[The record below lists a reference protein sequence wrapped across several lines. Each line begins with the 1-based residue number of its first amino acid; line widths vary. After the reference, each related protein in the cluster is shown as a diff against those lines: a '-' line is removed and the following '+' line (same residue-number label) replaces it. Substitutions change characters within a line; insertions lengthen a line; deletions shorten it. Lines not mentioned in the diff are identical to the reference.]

1 MPSILIVDDL
11 VSIHEM
17 LAAVIQPTGLTPAFA
32 TDGEQA
38 LNRYRSERFDVV
50 LADLDMRPM
59 DGLTLLRSIK
69 GIDPNSVVIIMTAYA
84 STENAI
90 QALKY
95 GAFDF
100 LQKPFKIDELLK
112 TLRRALEFR
121 QSAQDQ
127 PATTAAAPAVV
138 AAGDW
143 ESQLVTRSPA
153 MQRLVQQIKRL
164 ISAKSAVLLQGEPGT
179 GKRQM
184 AELLHSAANPAGGAP
199 FVRVDCTHS
208 TDADFRPNL
217 VGEKNAGGAWI
228 GSAKGGTLFLDN
240 ISSLPPEM
248 QRALVSVLKSAG
260 QSFRLICSCTEDLEP
275 LVDEG
280 KFDDA
285 LFYRV
290 ASLPVHLPPLRER
303 REDIPVLVKE
313 IVQRTVHPSFN
324 SGQIEFTE
332 DAMQVLCGHYWP
344 GNVPELNQ
352 VVSKV
357 VTTSENRTISA
368 RQLPMRLREHTDWP
382 SLADYLAAQEK
393 DYIASVLN
401 ACQNDKAKALRIL
414 KCDPGKLG

>member
-17 LAAVIQPTGLTPAFA
+17 LAAVIQPTGLEPAFA

-38 LNRYRSERFDVV
+38 LNRYRAGKFDVV

-69 GIDPNSVVIIMTAYA
+69 AFDPNSVVIIMTAYA

-112 TLRRALEFR
+112 TLKRALEFR
-121 QSAQDQ
+121 QSAQAQ
-127 PATTAAAPAVV
+127 PATAAATAAV

-143 ESQLVTRSPA
+143 ESQLVTRSTA
-153 MQRLVQQIKRL
+153 MQRLLQQLKKL
-164 ISAKSAVLLQGEPGT
+164 VNAKNPVLLQGEPGT

-184 AELLHSAANPAGGAP
+184 AELLHAAANPAGSAP

-208 TDADFRPNL
+208 GDPEFRRNL
-217 VGEKNAGGAWI
+217 VGEKNAGGTWI
-228 GSAKGGTLFLDN
+228 TSAKGGTLFLDN
-240 ISSLPPEM
+240 ISALPAEL
-248 QRALVSVLKSAG
+248 QRALVGVLKAAV
-260 QSFRLICSCTEDLEP
+260 QTFRLICSCTEDLEP

-280 KFDDA
+280 KFDDG

-290 ASLPVHLPPLRER
+290 ATLPVRLPPLRER
-303 REDIPVLVKE
+303 REDLPALVKE
-313 IVQRTVHPSFN
+313 IAQRTVHPSFN
-324 SGQIEFTE
+324 SSQIEFAE
-332 DAMQVLCGHYWP
+332 EAMQVLCAHYWP
-344 GNVPELNQ
+344 GNLPELNQ

-357 VTTSENRTISA
+357 VGTTETRTITA

-382 SLADYLAAQEK
+382 SLADYLATQEK
-393 DYIASVLN
+393 DYITSVLN
-401 ACQNDKAKALRIL
+401 SCQGDKAKALRIL
-414 KCDPGKLG
+414 KCDPAKLA